1 MHKEVCNT
9 IMLVKVMRDVRR
21 WQSLVSLSQQQF
33 VTRLPAATP
42 AAQVLLYTV
51 DGASLLPVAMGSL
64 PGGDVLA
71 TVDFGPTTD
80 VEAAFA
86 LQKRWA
92 GHGAVC
98 SLLGMCVLLGGCV
111 QPNSFGG
118 MGVLF
123 KRMSGASFDNRHGLW
138 AAYTQFA
145 DVSFATRSM
154 CVHHSKDSYQ
164 H

>member
-1 MHKEVCNT
+1 MRVCSAPAAAAAAVLLHGDYNWRQRNCVSRRCLCMHKEVCNT

-111 QPNSFGG
+111 QPNS
-118 MGVLF
+118 LE
-123 KRMSGASFDNRHGLW
+123 AW
-138 AAYTQFA
+138 ACCSSA
-145 DVSFATRSM
+145 
-154 CVHHSKDSYQ
+154 
-164 H
+164 